1 MVAAVRHDPD
11 QRLSLASSFYDDRTD
26 RVSIRSYRRA
36 ELAFMRWQVSR
47 GVLASP
53 DSGQPGSEWWR
64 QVNEGLLRDAWEA
77 DRLVAGRPG
86 SVSRPSV
93 SRWAGFLREPSARAW
108 YRAHNSSVIAGYLE
122 HRQLSVAELP
132 AERFFMD
139 VALARVLYVHA
150 LVIRP
155 RLALGRLRGAGRLI
169 GDPRWRGAD
178 LFLSLR
184 NILPNRYP
192 LTGISISEILAA
204 ENYAGRIVD
213 YGVILPRMQAL
224 YDFVAAD
231 LQEPGLLGLIRDGFP
246 VYAWDYEDRRAW
258 TTARAH
264 TARSVLSW
272 LTSA

>member
-1 MVAAVRHDPD
+1 MVAAVRHDPA
-11 QRLSLASSFYDDRTD
+11 QRLSLASSFYDDRAG
-26 RVSIRSYRRA
+26 RASIRAYRRA
-36 ELAFMRWQVSR
+36 ELAFMRWQISR
-47 GVLASP
+47 GVLAPP
-53 DSGQPGSEWWR
+53 DSPQPGSEWWCS
-64 QVNEGLLRDAWEA
+64 VNEDLLRDAWEA
-77 DRLVAGRPG
+77 DRLMAGTPG
-86 SVSRPSV
+86 IASRPAV
-93 SRWAGFLREPSARAW
+93 SCWMSFLQKPSARAW
-108 YRAHNSSVIAGYLE
+108 YRAHNSSIIAGYLE

-132 AERFFMD
+132 VERFFMD

-155 RLALGRLRGAGRLI
+155 KLALGRLQVARLI

-192 LTGISISEILAA
+192 LTGISIGEILDA
-204 ENYAGRIVD
+204 ENYAGRLID

-224 YDFVAAD
+224 YDFTAAD
-231 LQEPGLLGLIRDGFP
+231 LHEPRLLTLIQDGFP
-246 VYAWDYEDRRAW
+246 VYAWDYQDRHAW
-258 TTARAH
+258 MTARAR

>member
-26 RVSIRSYRRA
+26 RVSIRAYRRA
-36 ELAFMRWQVSR
+36 ELAFMRRQVSR

-77 DRLVAGRPG
+77 DRLVAGRSG
-86 SVSRPSV
+86 SASRPSV
-93 SRWAGFLREPSARAW
+93 SRWADFLRKPSARAW
-108 YRAHNSSVIAGYLE
+108 YRAHNSSVIAGYIE
-122 HRQLSVAELP
+122 HRQLSGAELP
-132 AERFFMD
+132 VERFFMD
-139 VALARVLYVHA
+139 VALGRVLYVHA

-155 RLALGRLRGAGRLI
+155 RLALGRLQGAGRL
-169 GDPRWRGAD
+169 
-178 LFLSLR
+178 
-184 NILPNRYP
+184 
-192 LTGISISEILAA
+192 
-204 ENYAGRIVD
+204 VD

-231 LQEPGLLGLIRDGFP
+231 LQEPRLLGLIRDGFP
-246 VYAWDYEDRRAW
+246 VDAWDYEDRHAW
-258 TTARAH
+258 TTARAR